1 MKSIDDLVEQ
11 HELNHGGLCPGTLLA
26 LRMAVL
32 GCALVGI
39 EDPRGADR
47 NRLVVWIEIDRWL
60 ADAVEA
66 VTGARLGKRTLKFL
80 DYGKLAAT
88 FLNIDTRKAVR
99 IVALESSRRLAD
111 LRHPEIEDKFE
122 RQMRTY
128 REAAEEE
135 LFEVTDVDVQLR
147 AKDLPGHPRS
157 RVICHKC
164 GEAVN
169 DGREIN
175 LPDKLTLCRPCVYGT
190 YYHSTQQSEA
200 VTRPLE
206 RASTALASTL
216 PNSRASSSCHQQ

>member
-1 MKSIDDLVEQ
+1 MEPIDYLLER
-11 HELNHGGLCPGTLLA
+11 HEMTHGSLCPGTLLA

-39 EDPRGADR
+39 DDPRGADR
-47 NRLVVWIEIDRWL
+47 NKLVVWVEIDRWL

-88 FLNIDTRKAVR
+88 FLNVETGKAVR
-99 IVALESSRRLAD
+99 VVALESSRRLAD
-111 LRHPEIEDKFE
+111 LRHREIEDKYE

-135 LFEVTDVDVQLR
+135 LFCVTDVDVQVR

-157 RVICHKC
+157 RFICHKC
-164 GEAVN
+164 GEGVN
-169 DGREIN
+169 DGREVS
-175 LPDKLTLCRPCVYGT
+175 LPDKITLCRTCVYGS
-190 YYHSTQQSEA
+190 YYQPQHNS
-200 VTRPLE
+200 VDR
-206 RASTALASTL
+206 TL
-216 PNSRASSSCHQQ
+216 NDQAETVVVSI